1 MNLGVSG
8 DMDKNIKINDFSL
21 NLGHRDYNEKAG
33 PGAYDLPPLLGN
45 QTIID
50 SIHNPPAY
58 SIGTQDKKKLLALS
72 KDQANSLKGLESPGV
87 WKYNID
93 AIKLKFNYPKATI
106 GRERRFHNHKSRDLL
121 NMSLPHWY
129 DSIDRD
135 GIKEYGNR
143 TNSFTKCKRFLERE
157 RKEDEEKDTPSSQS
171 YNPELSIKSKL
182 FIKILFSYQSRSYWK
197 IQVFL

>member
-1 MNLGVSG
+1 MLKIYSVKFTFIIGIAVDRTHASQSELKIQDGKNEAFKRLYQHAKNRFSSMNLGVSG

-87 WKYNID
+87 
-93 AIKLKFNYPKATI
+93 
-106 GRERRFHNHKSRDLL
+106 
-121 NMSLPHWY
+121 
-129 DSIDRD
+129 
-135 GIKEYGNR
+135 
-143 TNSFTKCKRFLERE
+143 
-157 RKEDEEKDTPSSQS
+157 
-171 YNPELSIKSKL
+171 
-182 FIKILFSYQSRSYWK
+182 
-197 IQVFL
+197 